1 MSEKANDKLTVKV
14 FINKVL
20 AGTATGVIVSLI
32 ANAIIGSLL
41 KSLGQNNKFLMDFYY
56 IVRNMQYLSP
66 VLMGVLIGLQ
76 FNLNGMQSV
85 AFSSLPVDLGLKV
98 CKTCYS

>member
-41 KSLGQNNKFLMDFYY
+41 KSLGQNNK
-56 IVRNMQYLSP
+56 
-66 VLMGVLIGLQ
+66 
-76 FNLNGMQSV
+76 
-85 AFSSLPVDLGLKV
+85 
-98 CKTCYS
+98 